1 MAHGPLV
8 SGERCGL
15 WASCLNL
22 PVAKLSLWFYVGN
35 LDIFE
40 TIFETFAVVKL
51 EAESEVNTTGHNTQ
65 VLNDYG
71 IKAYT
76 GM

>member
-1 MAHGPLV
+1 M
-8 SGERCGL
+8 
-15 WASCLNL
+15 
-22 PVAKLSLWFYVGN
+22 AKLSLWFYVGN